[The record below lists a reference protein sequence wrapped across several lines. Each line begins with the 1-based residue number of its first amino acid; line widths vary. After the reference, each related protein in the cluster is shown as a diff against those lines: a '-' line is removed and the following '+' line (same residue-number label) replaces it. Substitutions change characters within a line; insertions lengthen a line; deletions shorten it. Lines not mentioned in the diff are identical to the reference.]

1 MSNIVIYLP
10 YEPLG
15 KQGGME
21 RATHGLAEMLRDAG
35 HRVLLLCREKNRL
48 GETYFAPVP
57 LAFLPTGLSRSGE
70 RDYLLKLLREEKTD
84 VLIDQTE
91 GGVTG
96 RWGIFRTRTQMEE
109 APVKLVAVQH
119 SSQYSALRYY
129 HLVHKRRGAASFS
142 GNTAYEG
149 GALDAYNVA
158 ISGNTG
164 TVLFENNSAENAGGA
179 INLQGGGSISLTA
192 DQADIIFRGNTVQDG
207 SVYNAIHFNDG
218 AMASFNAADNRRILF
233 EDGLSSQD
241 ESVVDISV
249 NDAAGAG
256 GTVAMSGANSQS
268 GIRANTTVY
277 GGTFSVSSGATYG
290 YHSADWSTEE
300 TRTSFTVSG
309 GSLHIGEQAALNAAD
324 VRLEDGTELSV
335 MGTGS
340 LNADTLTLGNNV
352 SILGTGE
359 GSFSITAN
367 AIDISNGITIDLS
380 RGSMISLEL
389 HADTLTLGGTLALG
403 DDQVDYTSSIWQRD
417 QSYLVMDASG
427 VTNMDGTFSEILSS
441 LSDSATITVG
451 NLGLEGYD
459 PSLELGRWELR
470 WDEGNALHLD
480 WISNGLV
487 VPEPATSLLLLL
499 AAGGLLAVRKRTI

>member
-1 MSNIVIYLP
+1 M
-10 YEPLG
+10 
-15 KQGGME
+15 
-21 RATHGLAEMLRDAG
+21 
-35 HRVLLLCREKNRL
+35 
-48 GETYFAPVP
+48 
-57 LAFLPTGLSRSGE
+57 
-70 RDYLLKLLREEKTD
+70 
-84 VLIDQTE
+84 
-91 GGVTG
+91 
-96 RWGIFRTRTQMEE
+96 
-109 APVKLVAVQH
+109 
-119 SSQYSALRYY
+119 
-129 HLVHKRRGAASFS
+129 
-142 GNTAYEG
+142 
-149 GALDAYNVA
+149 
-158 ISGNTG
+158 
-164 TVLFENNSAENAGGA
+164 LFENNSAENAGGA

-218 AMASFNAADNRRILF
+218 AMASFNAANNRRILF

-300 TRTSFTVSG
+300 ARTSFTVSG

-403 DDQVDYTSSIWQRD
+403 DDKWTTPPPSGRGTVLPGHGCIRRHEHGRD
-417 QSYLVMDASG
+417 FL
-427 VTNMDGTFSEILSS
+427 
-441 LSDSATITVG
+441 
-451 NLGLEGYD
+451 
-459 PSLELGRWELR
+459 
-470 WDEGNALHLD
+470 
-480 WISNGLV
+480 
-487 VPEPATSLLLLL
+487 
-499 AAGGLLAVRKRTI
+499 

>member
-1 MSNIVIYLP
+1 M
-10 YEPLG
+10 
-15 KQGGME
+15 
-21 RATHGLAEMLRDAG
+21 
-35 HRVLLLCREKNRL
+35 
-48 GETYFAPVP
+48 
-57 LAFLPTGLSRSGE
+57 
-70 RDYLLKLLREEKTD
+70 
-84 VLIDQTE
+84 
-91 GGVTG
+91 
-96 RWGIFRTRTQMEE
+96 
-109 APVKLVAVQH
+109 
-119 SSQYSALRYY
+119 
-129 HLVHKRRGAASFS
+129 
-142 GNTAYEG
+142 
-149 GALDAYNVA
+149 
-158 ISGNTG
+158 
-164 TVLFENNSAENAGGA
+164 
-179 INLQGGGSISLTA
+179 
-192 DQADIIFRGNTVQDG
+192 
-207 SVYNAIHFNDG
+207 
-218 AMASFNAADNRRILF
+218 
-233 EDGLSSQD
+233 
-241 ESVVDISV
+241 
-249 NDAAGAG
+249 
-256 GTVAMSGANSQS
+256 
-268 GIRANTTVY
+268 
-277 GGTFSVSSGATYG
+277 
-290 YHSADWSTEE
+290 
-300 TRTSFTVSG
+300 
-309 GSLHIGEQAALNAAD
+309 
-324 VRLEDGTELSV
+324 RLEDGTELSV